1 MWLDAASFITFGK
14 VTSTIFLYTA
24 ICLLVST
31 RDSGYS
37 GGSGGSGNKYT
48 INHVLNSN
56 NTLLNMYYVSKQVVN
71 L

>member
-1 MWLDAASFITFGK
+1 MMWQINIK
-14 VTSTIFLYTA
+14 Y
-24 ICLLVST
+24 
-31 RDSGYS
+31 
-37 GGSGGSGNKYT
+37 GNKYT